1 MGFSWDAVPNSIHW
15 WNHHFPYQK
24 VPSNQIMYWMQQIF
38 QYNYSNSWYLG
49 SGAGQTSSRCCIV
62 WSNNV
67 NPGFTHDHY
76 LEGTSTINKPWL
88 VGGFNNL
95 ETYYS
100 MGRIIPYIKENER
113 WLKPPTRWFLNPGL
127 ILSKPETQSCH
138 HCHHIPSRSRSTAQ
152 PCLLGFRTEALKIHG
167 IGMR

>member
-1 MGFSWDAVPNSIHW
+1 MRYPIPSIDGIIISPTKKCRPIKLCIECIRYFSIITVTVGI
-15 WNHHFPYQK
+15 
-24 VPSNQIMYWMQQIF
+24 
-38 QYNYSNSWYLG
+38 LG

-88 VGGFNNL
+88 VGGFNHL

-152 PCLLGFRTEALKIHG
+152 PCLLGFRTDALKIHG